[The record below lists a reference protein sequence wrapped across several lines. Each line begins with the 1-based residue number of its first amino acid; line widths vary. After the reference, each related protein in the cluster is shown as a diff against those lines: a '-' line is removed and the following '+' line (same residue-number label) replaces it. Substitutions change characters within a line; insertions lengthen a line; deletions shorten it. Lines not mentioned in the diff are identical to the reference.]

1 MCMRQLESSDARI
14 LVRHLHPLVTCGP
27 WEIDIAWAMSP
38 HGYDEVKWA
47 EGQAMLAELVSNS
60 APPRA
65 ILTAASCWYQEA
77 AATAR
82 RVLAGQPYLLT
93 KLGLEGDSA

>member
-1 MCMRQLESSDARI
+1 MGVRQLENSDART
-14 LVRHLHPLVTCGP
+14 LVRHLHRIVTSGP

-47 EGQAMLAELVSNS
+47 EGQAMLAELVSNNTPS
-60 APPRA
+60 RA
-65 ILTAASCWYQEA
+65 VLTAAARWYQEA
-77 AATAR
+77 AAAAQQA
-82 RVLAGQPYLLT
+82 LAGQPHLLT